1 MPQSPVFLR
10 CLNSCPWCSR
20 MIALTLLQSLAR
32 NRWCQEAINN
42 DTGPDLL
49 LNGLQGWVFSCM
61 FPFSML
67 YLHGVRTPES
77 LVCGVERISGGDM
90 LITHGPESGQML
102 AEFQAPWHTG
112 NGGGISRTIASSSKF
127 TETLHAGR
135 RGHQLVLILCQ
146 LNGYPV
152 GDIPHRWPYL
162 CNNWVGCNCSQLAE
176 EGTIAQ
182 K

>member
-1 MPQSPVFLR
+1 MPQSPVFVR
-10 CLNSCPWCSR
+10 CLNSCLWCSR
-20 MIALTLLQSLAR
+20 MIALTLLQSFAR

-49 LNGLQGWVFSCM
+49 LNGLQGWVSSCM
-61 FPFSML
+61 FYALPSWSQNSRITSMW
-67 YLHGVRTPES
+67 
-77 LVCGVERISGGDM
+77 CGKDLRRRDM
-90 LITHGPESGQML
+90 LITHGLESGQML

-127 TETLHAGR
+127 TETLHVGR

-162 CNNWVGCNCSQLAE
+162 CNNWVGCNCSQLVE

>member
-10 CLNSCPWCSR
+10 CLTSCPWCSR
-20 MIALTLLQSLAR
+20 IIALTLLRSFAR
-32 NRWCQEAINN
+32 NIWCQEAINN

-49 LNGLQGWVFSCM
+49 LNGLQGWVSSCM
-61 FPFSML
+61 FYALPSWSQNSRITSMW
-67 YLHGVRTPES
+67 
-77 LVCGVERISGGDM
+77 CGKDLRRDM

-127 TETLHAGR
+127 TETLHVGR

-146 LNGYPV
+146 LNGYPMETCHV
-152 GDIPHRWPYL
+152 GKL
-162 CNNWVGCNCSQLAE
+162 CSNKVGCNCSQLAE
-176 EGTIAQ
+176 EGSIAQ